1 MNNNRPIS
9 PHITIYKLQLTSM
22 LSLFHRFTGAFM
34 AISICLFVFLLKL
47 TTFNIT
53 NYTIYTLTTYLNTIS
68 NWLILSFLFSIL
80 FSLYY
85 HLYNGIRH
93 LFWDKGSGFEIKEVY
108 SSGYLVVFLTII
120 STLFTWIAILG

>member
-1 MNNNRPIS
+1 MNNYRPMS

-22 LSLFHRFTGAFM
+22 FSLFHRFTGVFM
-34 AISICLFVFLLKL
+34 AISICLFAFLLKL
-47 TTFNIT
+47 TTFNLT
-53 NYTIYTLTTYLNTIS
+53 SYSIYSFTGYLNILS

-93 LFWDKGSGFEIKEVY
+93 LFWDKGLAFQIKEVY
-108 SSGYLVVFLTII
+108 SSGYLVLFLSTI
-120 STLFTWIAILG
+120 STIFTWIAILG